1 MKSHKEDSLKIEDF
15 EILETLG
22 NGNFGEVKL
31 VRKLDSKNQLFAMKI
46 MKKEDIMRSKQIEH
60 IKREKDILM

>member
-1 MKSHKEDSLKIEDF
+1 LKSHKEDSLKIEDF